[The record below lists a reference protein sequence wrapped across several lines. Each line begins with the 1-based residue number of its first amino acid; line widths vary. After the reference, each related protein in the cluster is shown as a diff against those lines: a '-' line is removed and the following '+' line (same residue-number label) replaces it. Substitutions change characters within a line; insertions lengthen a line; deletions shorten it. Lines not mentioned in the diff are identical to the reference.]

1 MLYSLDCTKWEM
13 YGGGSDMRIISFTSN
28 EYWEDYYLLNDA
40 GDKQYLITIDVKEG
54 TVFCTCPHFQY
65 RCNTHEKRCKFG
77 GLLLSDT
84 ENHCKHIKYVL
95 KIREVLQDG

>member
-1 MLYSLDCTKWEM
+1 
-13 YGGGSDMRIISFTSN
+13 MRIISFTSN
-28 EYWEDYYLLNDA
+28 EYWEDYYLQNDN

-54 TVFCTCPHFQY
+54 TVFCTCPHFLY
-65 RCNTHEKRCKFG
+65 RCNREEVRCKFG

-95 KIREVLQDG
+95 KIREVLLDG